1 MDATAH
7 LLERLLLGALLPV
20 WMLAGVADWACH
32 RRERIE
38 WSAGWKE
45 SALHL
50 LMIGELGFAVVLLLW
65 WQVTA
70 TVLLLVLMACVLH
83 EITLWLDL
91 TYASSRRVIPPI
103 EQWVHGLQM
112 GLPWLGLLTL
122 CIVYRG
128 QALAMLGLGPATV
141 DWALRLRDPPVPVEA
156 KAAVLAAAVLMVVLP
171 FVQEWFRCRAQ
182 AQAAERTR
190 PVLPPSDRTR

>member
-1 MDATAH
+1 MDPTAH

-20 WMLAGVADWACH
+20 WMLAGLADWACH

-38 WSAGWKE
+38 LSAGWKE

-50 LMIGELGFAVVLLLW
+50 LMLGELGLAVLLLLW
-65 WQVTA
+65 CQVTA
-70 TVLLLVLMACVLH
+70 TVLLLVLVACVLH

-91 TYASSRRVIPPI
+91 TYASSKRVIPPI

-122 CIVYRG
+122 CIAHRG
-128 QALAMLGLGPATV
+128 QALALLGLGPEAV
-141 DWALRLRDPPVPVEA
+141 DWSLRLREPPVPAAA
-156 KAAVLAAAVLMVVLP
+156 KAAVLAGAALMVVLP
-171 FVQEWFRCRAQ
+171 FLQEWQRAR
-182 AQAAERTR
+182 AVRPASPPSGRTR
-190 PVLPPSDRTR
+190 

>member
-20 WMLAGVADWACH
+20 WLLAGLADWACH

-38 WSAGWKE
+38 LSAGWKE

-50 LMIGELGFAVVLLLW
+50 LMIGELGLAVVLLLW

-70 TVLLLVLMACVLH
+70 TVLLLVLALCVLH
-83 EITLWLDL
+83 EITLWCDL
-91 TYASSRRVIPPI
+91 GYATTQRVIPPI

-122 CIVYRG
+122 CIAYRG
-128 QALAMLGLGPATV
+128 QSLAILGLGTDAA
-141 DWALRLRDPPVPVEA
+141 DWALRLRDPPVPTAA
-156 KAAVLAAAVLMVVLP
+156 KAAVLVGAAVLVVLP
-171 FVQEWFRCRAQ
+171 FLQEWQRCRA
-182 AQAAERTR
+182 ARR
-190 PVLPPSDRTR
+190 

>member
-1 MDATAH
+1 MDTTAH

-20 WMLAGVADWACH
+20 WLLAGVADWACH

-38 WSAGWKE
+38 LSAGWEE

-50 LMIGELGFAVVLLLW
+50 LMLGEVGLAVVLLLW

-70 TVLLLVLMACVLH
+70 TALLLVLVACVLH
-83 EITLWLDL
+83 EITLWVDL
-91 TYASSRRVIPPI
+91 TYASARRVIPPI
-103 EQWVHGLQM
+103 EQWVHSLQM

-128 QALAMLGLGPATV
+128 QALAMLGLGSATA
-141 DWALRLRDPPVPVEA
+141 DWGLRLRDPPVPVAA
-156 KAAVLAAAVLMVVLP
+156 KAAVLVAALVMVVLP
-171 FVQEWFRCRAQ
+171 FLQEWQRGRAVRR
-182 AQAAERTR
+182 A
-190 PVLPPSDRTR
+190 LPPLDRAR

>member
-1 MDATAH
+1 MDATAQ

-20 WMLAGVADWACH
+20 WMLAGLADWGCH

-38 WSAGWKE
+38 VSAGWKE

-50 LMIGELGFAVVLLLW
+50 LMLGEMGLAVLLLLW

-70 TVLLLVLMACVLH
+70 AVLMLVLVACVLH
-83 EITLWLDL
+83 EITLWCDL
-91 TYASSRRVIPPI
+91 TYASAKRSIPPI

-122 CIVYRG
+122 CIAYRG
-128 QALAMLGLGPATV
+128 QALAILGLGLETA
-141 DWALRLRDPPVPVEA
+141 DWGLRLRNPPVPVAA
-156 KAAVLAAAVLMVVLP
+156 KAAVLVGAITLVVIP
-171 FVQEWFRCRAQ
+171 FLQEWRRG
-182 AQAAERTR
+182 RR
-190 PVLPPSDRTR
+190 LKPVLPPSDRTR

>member
-20 WMLAGVADWACH
+20 WMLAGLADWACH

-38 WSAGWKE
+38 ASAGWRE

-50 LMIGELGFAVVLLLW
+50 LMIGELGLAVVLLLW

-70 TVLLLVLMACVLH
+70 TVLLLVLAACVLH
-83 EITLWLDL
+83 EITLWCDL
-91 TYASSRRVIPPI
+91 TYASTKRVIPPI

-122 CIVYRG
+122 CIAYRG
-128 QALAMLGLGPATV
+128 QALAILGLGGEAV
-141 DWALRLRDPPVPVEA
+141 DWGLRLRDPPVPAEA
-156 KAAVLAAAVLMVVLP
+156 KAAVLAGAALAVVLP
-171 FVQEWFRCRAQ
+171 FLQEWQRCR
-182 AQAAERTR
+182 EITR
-190 PVLPPSDRTR
+190 ASRPSDRTR

>member
-20 WMLAGVADWACH
+20 WILAGLADWACH

-38 WSAGWKE
+38 ASAGWRE

-50 LMIGELGFAVVLLLW
+50 LMIGELGLAVVLLLW

-70 TVLLLVLMACVLH
+70 TVLLLVLVACVLH
-83 EITLWLDL
+83 EITLWCDL
-91 TYASSRRVIPPI
+91 SYASTKRVIPPI

-122 CIVYRG
+122 CIAYRD
-128 QALAMLGLGPATV
+128 QALAILGLGGEAA
-141 DWALRLRDPPVPVEA
+141 DWGLRLRDPPVPAEA
-156 KAAVLAAAVLMVVLP
+156 KAAVLAGAALAVVLP
-171 FVQEWFRCRAQ
+171 FLQEWQRCRAI
-182 AQAAERTR
+182 TR
-190 PVLPPSDRTR
+190 ASRPSDRTR

>member
-20 WMLAGVADWACH
+20 WMLAGFADWACH

-38 WSAGWKE
+38 VSAGWKE

-50 LMIGELGFAVVLLLW
+50 LMIGELGVAVILLLW
-65 WQVTA
+65 CEVTA
-70 TVLLLVLMACVLH
+70 TVLLLVLAACVLH
-83 EITLWLDL
+83 EITLWIDL
-91 TYASSRRVIPPI
+91 TYANAKRVIPPI

-122 CIVYRG
+122 CIAHRG
-128 QALAMLGLGPATV
+128 QSLAILGLGPETA
-141 DWALRLRDPPVPVEA
+141 DWALRLRDPPVPTGA
-156 KAAVLAAAVLMVVLP
+156 KAAVLVGAATLVLLP
-171 FVQEWFRCRAQ
+171 FLQEFQRCRALRP
-182 AQAAERTR
+182 ASPPSGRTR
-190 PVLPPSDRTR
+190 

>member
-20 WMLAGVADWACH
+20 WMLAGLADWACH
-32 RRERIE
+32 RHERIE
-38 WSAGWKE
+38 ASAGWKE

-50 LMIGELGFAVVLLLW
+50 LMIGELGLAVVLLLW
-65 WQVTA
+65 CQVTA
-70 TVLLLVLMACVLH
+70 TVLLLVLAACVLH
-83 EITLWLDL
+83 EITLWCDL
-91 TYASSRRVIPPI
+91 TYASTKRIIPPI

-128 QALAMLGLGPATV
+128 QSLAILGLGPEAA
-141 DWALRLRDPPVPVEA
+141 DWALRLRDPPVPTGA
-156 KAAVLAAAVLMVVLP
+156 KIAVLAGAVLVVVLP
-171 FVQEWFRCRAQ
+171 FLQELRRCLRRIG
-182 AQAAERTR
+182 RT
-190 PVLPPSDRTR
+190 PGG

>member
-1 MDATAH
+1 MDATAQ

-20 WMLAGVADWACH
+20 WMLAGLADWACH

-38 WSAGWKE
+38 ASAGWRE

-50 LMIGELGFAVVLLLW
+50 LMIGELGLAVIVLLW

-70 TVLLLVLMACVLH
+70 AVLLLVLAACVLH
-83 EITLWLDL
+83 EVTLWCDL
-91 TYASSRRVIPPI
+91 AYASARRVIPPL

-122 CIVYRG
+122 CIAYRG
-128 QALAMLGLGPATV
+128 QSLSILGLGPESA
-141 DWALRLRDPPVPVEA
+141 DWALRLREPPLPAGA
-156 KAAVLAAAVLMVVLP
+156 KAAVLAGAALVVVLP
-171 FVQEWFRCRAQ
+171 FVQEFQRCRAL
-182 AQAAERTR
+182 R
-190 PVLPPSDRTR
+190 PASPPSDRTR